1 MPRKTVEDWEAKGW
15 TAVTVAPD
23 QGVAIAYDPASQDLV
38 VKGQLY
44 DVDGNQLTGHGR
56 PKLRIE
62 ETATGGEI
70 RQRESTGVAVV
81 ALYKVVEEE
90 DEDEVTA

>member
-1 MPRKTVEDWEAKGW
+1 VNSRYLGPL
-15 TAVTVAPD
+15 
-23 QGVAIAYDPASQDLV
+23 DL
-38 VKGQLY
+38 
-44 DVDGNQLTGHGR
+44 DGNQLTGHGR

-90 DEDEVTA
+90 EDEDEVTA